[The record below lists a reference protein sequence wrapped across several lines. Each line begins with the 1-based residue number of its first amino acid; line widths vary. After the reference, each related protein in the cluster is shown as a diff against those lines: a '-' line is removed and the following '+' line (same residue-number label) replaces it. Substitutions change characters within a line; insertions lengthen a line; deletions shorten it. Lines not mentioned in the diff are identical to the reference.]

1 LEQKLKQAQDLLR
14 AGDVHQA
21 EAELRPLVSQQPDNP
36 DVLYIAAV
44 CARYLGQ
51 FDDALAHVN
60 RLIELVPGHSRAMQE
75 LGHLHRDAGR
85 PDDALQAY
93 GMAVQ
98 LNPALEVCWREQ
110 LRIYLQRNQYGLS
123 SSEQR
128 QMLLVRSQLEYLQN
142 LPKPILAVMDLIA
155 QGKLV
160 KAETLCRDFLKEVP
174 HHIEAMRLLADI
186 GVRMGA
192 LDDAEFLLSSA
203 ARLKPENLRV
213 RLDYIQTLR
222 KRHKNQQALSEAEA
236 LLEDFPGN
244 AQARSLYA
252 VELMQVGE
260 YERAIQLFDEVLAEM
275 PGDPMTLTS
284 RGHALKTRG
293 DQQEAIKSYQSAIES
308 LAHYGEAWYS
318 LANLKT
324 YTFSDEEMALMRQL
338 LEENQSLSAMQR
350 VHLAFA
356 LGKAWEDREE
366 YEQSFHY
373 YAQGNRL
380 KKNQSRYSAD
390 SIHREFVQQI
400 EICTPEL
407 LQKYAGAGFPAEDPI
422 FIVGL
427 PRAGSTLLEQ
437 ILSSHS
443 LVDGTLELPN
453 VPSLAHRLRRGERLT
468 GDSHYPG
475 VLAELTPEDY
485 REFGEAY
492 IRDTRIHRQGA
503 SFFIDKMPN
512 NFRHIGLIKLMLPN
526 AKIIDAR
533 RHPLG
538 CCFSGFKQLFA
549 EGQEFSYDL
558 MDIGCYYKDYV
569 ALMDHWYDLFPDQIL
584 HVQYEELVDDF
595 EAQVRRLLDY
605 CNLPFEEACLN
616 FYKTERA
623 VRTAS
628 SEQVRQPINRQGV
641 DQWLNFEPWLGP
653 LKEAL
658 GPSLEHFYPQ
668 QVRTQGSDHT

>member
-1 LEQKLKQAQDLLR
+1 MEQKLKQAQDLLR

-260 YERAIQLFDEVLAEM
+260 YERAIQLFDEVLAEI

>member
-260 YERAIQLFDEVLAEM
+260 YERAIQLFDEVLAEI

>member
-1 LEQKLKQAQDLLR
+1 MEQKLKQAQDLLR
-14 AGDVHQA
+14 AGEVHQA

-51 FDDALAHVN
+51 FDDALAYVN

-85 PDDALQAY
+85 PNDALQAY

-128 QMLLVRSQLEYLQN
+128 QMLLFRSQLEYLQN

-203 ARLKPENLRV
+203 AKLKPENLRV
-213 RLDYIQTLR
+213 RLDHIQTLR

-260 YERAIQLFDEVLAEM
+260 YERAIQLFDEVLAEI

-390 SIHREFVQQI
+390 SIHREFMQQI

-407 LQKYAGAGFPAEDPI
+407 LQKYAGAGYPAEDPI

-443 LVDGTLELPN
+443 QVDGTLELPN

-468 GDSHYPG
+468 GDSHYPA
-475 VLAELTPEDY
+475 VLAELAPEDY

-503 SFFIDKMPN
+503 PFFIDKMPN

-558 MDIGCYYKDYV
+558 MDIGRYYKDYV

>member
-1 LEQKLKQAQDLLR
+1 MEQKLKQAQDLLR

-85 PDDALQAY
+85 PYDALQAY

-186 GVRMGA
+186 GMRMGA

-260 YERAIQLFDEVLAEM
+260 YERAIQLFDEVLAEI